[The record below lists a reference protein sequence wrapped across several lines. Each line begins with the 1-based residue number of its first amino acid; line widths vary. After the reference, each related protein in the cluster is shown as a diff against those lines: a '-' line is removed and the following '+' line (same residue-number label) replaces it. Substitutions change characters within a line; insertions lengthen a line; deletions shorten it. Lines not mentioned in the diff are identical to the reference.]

1 MKDFKLTT
9 LPTPHQRF
17 ASYRDMCTQLS
28 LPILG
33 GDSRKAQLKELDRY
47 FSYHRE
53 GNAYIIDEVFTTP
66 HSIVE
71 SRGKNKPL
79 TRYQYLFNTILLTQ
93 LIFGG
98 KRDEDNVNCVSFTKT
113 ELRQDLFKLI
123 NRDYYNIRK
132 DVKRASKETGLSEE
146 LLKFGDRKVTDKISS
161 MSFRGFEQLKESGR
175 MDITNGVYIYYIDL
189 QEYFDTGKKMVR
201 CRAATDAERNLI
213 LSAGWI
219 GEKEYENDFRE
230 MSDEAKMD
238 PDNYRGVRSKKILKN
253 KLEILNGVK
262 YIENVMDM
270 IAGSEGDEGEGGDE
284 KAGAG
289 VGAGPAPISIDEWMA
304 ARMQEVME
312 GEGKKIVPISREQLE
327 VLKKSDGLN
336 AYAIERGEFWVNI
349 VEKIKFL
356 LFTPTILKAELIER
370 LGELKSMPGAQEELN
385 MFMLDWIEDKANNV
399 WGGFSQK
406 FLNETATGSRDIIK
420 DMMTFAGRYVNV
432 KRVEKNYE
440 WKEYQDEKGKIW
452 KVRYSNNKMKFDES
466 NLKNI
471 VFEGVRNESNGSGN
485 GNKNKKEVIL
495 WNAPHKEELCT
506 NCSELVEMA
515 RKIWSERDW
524 MPIEGYLGGIWD
536 EEEEKEIGCVILRLG
551 EIGILVLK
559 EGWEG
564 RGGK

>member
-1 MKDFKLTT
+1 MKLNLTK
-9 LPTPHQRF
+9 LPTPQTRYQ
-17 ASYRDMCTQLS
+17 SYKQLCEDLS
-28 LPILG
+28 LPVLDG
-33 GDSRKAQLKELDRY
+33 ASKRAQLKEFDRY

-53 GNAYIIDEVFTTP
+53 GNAYIVDEVFTTP

-79 TRYQYLFNTILLTQ
+79 TRYQYLFNTILLLQ

-98 KRDEDNVNCVSFTKT
+98 ERDEDNASCVSFTKT
-113 ELRQDLFKLI
+113 ELRQGLFKLI

-161 MSFRGFEQLKESGR
+161 MSFRGFEQLKENGKI
-175 MDITNGVYIYYIDL
+175 DVTNGIYIYYIDL
-189 QEYFDTGKKMVR
+189 KEYFNTGEKIVR
-201 CRAATDAERNLI
+201 CRAANDAERNLI

-219 GEKEYENDFRE
+219 GEKEYENEFRE
-230 MSDEAKMD
+230 MSGEEKMD
-238 PDNYRGVRSKKILKN
+238 PENYRGVRSKKILKN

-262 YIENVMDM
+262 YVEDVVNKIMADGEMDM
-270 IAGSEGDEGEGGDE
+270 GDEMDSDSDM
-284 KAGAG
+284 AT
-289 VGAGPAPISIDEWMA
+289 PINIDELMDL
-304 ARMQEVME
+304 RIQEVMK
-312 GEGKKIVPISREQLE
+312 GEGKKIVPLNDEQLE

-356 LFTPTILKAELIER
+356 LLTPNILKMELIER

-385 MFMLDWIEDKANNV
+385 VFMLDWIEDKATNV

-406 FLNETATGSRDIIK
+406 FLNESATGSRDIMK
-420 DMMTFAGRYVNV
+420 DMMTFAGRYVDV

-440 WKEYQDEKGKIW
+440 WKEYQDEAGKIW
-452 KVRYSNNKMKFDES
+452 EVRYSNNKMKFDEA

-471 VFEGVRNESNGSGN
+471 VFEGGDGDSEDGDGKR
-485 GNKNKKEVIL
+485 VIL

-506 NCSELVEMA
+506 NCGELVEMA
-515 RKIWSERDW
+515 RRIWSQKDW

-536 EEEEKEIGCVILRLG
+536 EDKKKEIGCVVLKLG
-551 EIGILVLK
+551 EFGILVLK
-559 EGWEG
+559 RQWDM
-564 RGGK
+564 K

>member
-1 MKDFKLTT
+1 MEQFKNNPPQVQINQVFNNYTELCNY
-9 LPTPHQRF
+9 LN
-17 ASYRDMCTQLS
+17 

-33 GDSRKAQLKELDRY
+33 GKSKQLQLKKLGQY
-47 FSYHRE
+47 FSWTRE
-53 GNAYIIDEVFTTP
+53 GKKYIITEVFTEP

-98 KRDEDNVNCVSFTKT
+98 KRDEDNNNCVSFTKT

-132 DVKRASKETGLSEE
+132 DIKRASRETGLTEE
-146 LLKFGDRKVTDKISS
+146 LLKFGDRKITDKISS

-175 MDITNGVYIYYIDL
+175 IDVTNGVYIYYIDL
-189 QEYFDTGKKMVR
+189 QEYFDTGKKIVR
-201 CRAATDAERNLI
+201 SRAATDTERNRI

-219 GEKEYENDFRE
+219 GEKEFENEFSG
-230 MSDEAKMD
+230 MSDEEKMN
-238 PDNYRGVRSKKILKN
+238 PENYRGIRSKKILKN

-262 YIENVMDM
+262 YIENVMDK
-270 IAGSEGDEGEGGDE
+270 IASESEGDD
-284 KAGAG
+284 ADGAG
-289 VGAGPAPISIDEWMA
+289 TEADGANGASGAPINLDEWMA
-304 ARMQEVME
+304 VRMQEVME
-312 GEGKKIVPISREQLE
+312 GEGEKIMPLSKEQLDA
-327 VLKKSDGLN
+327 LKNSDGLN
-336 AYAIERGEFWVNI
+336 AYAIEKGEFWVNI

-356 LFTPTILKAELIER
+356 LLTPNILKMELIER

-385 MFMLDWIEDKANNV
+385 LFMLDWIEDKANNL

-406 FLNETATGSRDIIK
+406 FLNETTTRSRDIVK
-420 DMMTFAGRYVNV
+420 DMMTFAGRYVDV

-440 WKEYQDEKGKIW
+440 WKEYLDEGGKIW

-471 VFEGVRNESNGSGN
+471 IFEGVGNGSE
-485 GNKNKKEVIL
+485 NKKEVIL

-536 EEEEKEIGCVILRLG
+536 EKEEKEIGCVILRLG

-559 EGWEG
+559 EGWEM
-564 RGGK
+564 REA

>member
-1 MKDFKLTT
+1 MEQFKNNPPQVQISQVFNNYTELCNY
-9 LPTPHQRF
+9 LN
-17 ASYRDMCTQLS
+17 

-33 GDSRKAQLKELDRY
+33 GKSKQLQLKKLEQY
-47 FSYHRE
+47 FSWTRE
-53 GNAYIIDEVFTTP
+53 GKKYIITEIYSTP

-132 DVKRASKETGLSEE
+132 DVKRASRETGLTEE

-161 MSFRGFEQLKESGR
+161 MSFRGFEQLKESGKI
-175 MDITNGVYIYYIDL
+175 DVTNGVYIYYIDL
-189 QEYFDTGKKMVR
+189 QEYFDTGKKIVR
-201 CRAATDAERNLI
+201 SRAATDTERNRI

-219 GEKEYENDFRE
+219 GEKEFENEFGG
-230 MSDEAKMD
+230 MSDEEKMN
-238 PDNYRGVRSKKILKN
+238 PDNYRGIRSKKILKN

-262 YIENVMDM
+262 YIENVMDK
-270 IAGSEGDEGEGGDE
+270 IASDGDGRDGGD
-284 KAGAG
+284 GADE
-289 VGAGPAPISIDEWMA
+289 APINLDEWMA
-304 ARMQEVME
+304 VRMQEVME
-312 GEGKKIVPISREQLE
+312 GEGEKIMPLSKEQLDA
-327 VLKKSDGLN
+327 LKNSDGLN
-336 AYAIERGEFWVNI
+336 AYAIEKGEFWVNI

-356 LFTPTILKAELIER
+356 LLTPNILKMELIER

-385 MFMLDWIEDKANNV
+385 LFMLDWIEDKANNL

-406 FLNETATGSRDIIK
+406 FLNETTTRSRDIVK
-420 DMMTFAGRYVNV
+420 DMMTFAGRYVDV

-440 WKEYQDEKGKIW
+440 WKEYLDEKGKIW
-452 KVRYSNNKMKFDES
+452 KVRYSNNKMKFDEN
-466 NLKNI
+466 NLKNV
-471 VFEGVRNESNGSGN
+471 VFEKSE
-485 GNKNKKEVIL
+485 KEVIL

-536 EEEEKEIGCVILRLG
+536 EREEKEIGCVILRLG

-559 EGWEG
+559 EGWEM
-564 RGGK
+564 REINED

>member
-1 MKDFKLTT
+1 MEQFKNNPPQVQISQVFNNYTELCNY
-9 LPTPHQRF
+9 LN
-17 ASYRDMCTQLS
+17 

-33 GDSRKAQLKELDRY
+33 GKSKQLQLKKLEQY
-47 FSYHRE
+47 FSWTRE
-53 GNAYIIDEVFTTP
+53 GKKYIITEIYSTP

-132 DVKRASKETGLSEE
+132 DVKRASRETGLTEE

-161 MSFRGFEQLKESGR
+161 MSFRGFEQLKESGKI
-175 MDITNGVYIYYIDL
+175 DVTNGVYIYYIDL
-189 QEYFDTGKKMVR
+189 QEYFDTGKKIVR
-201 CRAATDAERNLI
+201 SRAATDTERNRI

-219 GEKEYENDFRE
+219 GEKEFENEFGG
-230 MSDEAKMD
+230 MSDEEKMN
-238 PDNYRGVRSKKILKN
+238 PDNYRGIRSKKILKN

-262 YIENVMDM
+262 YIENVMDK
-270 IAGSEGDEGEGGDE
+270 IASDGDGRDGGD
-284 KAGAG
+284 GADE
-289 VGAGPAPISIDEWMA
+289 APINLDEWMA
-304 ARMQEVME
+304 VRMQEVME
-312 GEGKKIVPISREQLE
+312 GEGEKIMPLSKEQLDA
-327 VLKKSDGLN
+327 LKNSDELN
-336 AYAIERGEFWVNI
+336 AYAIEKGEFWVNI

-356 LFTPTILKAELIER
+356 LLTPNILKMELIER

-385 MFMLDWIEDKANNV
+385 LFMLDWIEDKANNL

-406 FLNETATGSRDIIK
+406 FLNETTTRSRDIVK
-420 DMMTFAGRYVNV
+420 DMMTFAGRYVDV

-440 WKEYQDEKGKIW
+440 WKEYLDEKGKIW
-452 KVRYSNNKMKFDES
+452 KVRYSNNKMKFDEN
-466 NLKNI
+466 NLKNV
-471 VFEGVRNESNGSGN
+471 VFEKSE
-485 GNKNKKEVIL
+485 KEVIL

-536 EEEEKEIGCVILRLG
+536 EREEKEIGCVILRLG

-559 EGWEG
+559 EGWEM
-564 RGGK
+564 REINED

>member
-1 MKDFKLTT
+1 MEQFKNNPPQVQINQVFKNYTELCNY
-9 LPTPHQRF
+9 LN
-17 ASYRDMCTQLS
+17 

-33 GDSRKAQLKELDRY
+33 GKSKQLQLKKLEQY
-47 FSYHRE
+47 FSWTRD
-53 GNAYIIDEVFTTP
+53 GKKYIITEIYSTP

-132 DVKRASKETGLSEE
+132 DVKRASRETGLTEE

-175 MDITNGVYIYYIDL
+175 IDVTNGVYIYYIDL

-219 GEKEYENDFRE
+219 GEKEFENEFGG
-230 MSDEAKMD
+230 MSDEEKMN
-238 PDNYRGVRSKKILKN
+238 PDNYRGIRSKKILKN

-262 YIENVMDM
+262 YIENVMDK
-270 IAGSEGDEGEGGDE
+270 IASDGDGNDGSDERRGADE
-284 KAGAG
+284 
-289 VGAGPAPISIDEWMA
+289 APINLDEWMA
-304 ARMQEVME
+304 VRMQEVME
-312 GEGKKIVPISREQLE
+312 GEGEKIIPLSKEQLDA
-327 VLKKSDGLN
+327 LKNSDGLN
-336 AYAIERGEFWVNI
+336 AYAIEKGEFWVNI

-356 LFTPTILKAELIER
+356 LLTPNILKMELIER

-385 MFMLDWIEDKANNV
+385 LFMLDWIEDKANNL

-406 FLNETATGSRDIIK
+406 FLNETTTRSRDIVK
-420 DMMTFAGRYVNV
+420 DMMTFAGRYVDV

-440 WKEYQDEKGKIW
+440 WKEYLDEKGKIW

-466 NLKNI
+466 NLKN
-471 VFEGVRNESNGSGN
+471 VAFEGVGNGSE
-485 GNKNKKEVIL
+485 NKKEVIL

-506 NCSELVEMA
+506 NCGELVEMA

-559 EGWEG
+559 EGWEM
-564 RGGK
+564 REINED

>member
-1 MKDFKLTT
+1 MKEIKLTK
-9 LPTPHQRF
+9 LPTPQTRY

-53 GNAYIIDEVFTTP
+53 GNAYIIDEVFTEP

-132 DVKRASKETGLSEE
+132 DVKRASRETGLTEE

-161 MSFRGFEQLKESGR
+161 MSFRGFEQLKEGGKI
-175 MDITNGVYIYYIDL
+175 DVTNGVYIYYIDL
-189 QEYFDTGKKMVR
+189 QEYFDTGKKVVR
-201 CRAATDAERNLI
+201 SRAATDTERNRI

-219 GEKEYENDFRE
+219 GEKEFENEFGG
-230 MSDEAKMD
+230 MSDEEKMN
-238 PDNYRGVRSKKILKN
+238 PDNYRGIRSKKILKN

-262 YIENVMDM
+262 YIENVMDK
-270 IAGSEGDEGEGGDE
+270 IASNGDGNDGSDERRGADE
-284 KAGAG
+284 
-289 VGAGPAPISIDEWMA
+289 APINLDEWMA
-304 ARMQEVME
+304 VRMQEVME
-312 GEGKKIVPISREQLE
+312 GEGEKIMPLSKEQLDA
-327 VLKKSDGLN
+327 LKNSDGLN
-336 AYAIERGEFWVNI
+336 AYAIEKGEFWVNI

-356 LFTPTILKAELIER
+356 LLTPNILKMELIER

-385 MFMLDWIEDKANNV
+385 LFMLDWIEDKANNL

-406 FLNETATGSRDIIK
+406 FLNETTTRSRDIVK
-420 DMMTFAGRYVNV
+420 DMMTFAGRYVDV

-440 WKEYQDEKGKIW
+440 WKEYLDEKGKIW

-471 VFEGVRNESNGSGN
+471 AFEESE
-485 GNKNKKEVIL
+485 KEVIL
-495 WNAPHKEELCT
+495 WNTPHKEELCT

-536 EEEEKEIGCVILRLG
+536 EREEKEIGCVILRLG

-559 EGWEG
+559 EGWEM
-564 RGGK
+564 REINED

>member
-1 MKDFKLTT
+1 MEQIKLTK
-9 LPTPHQRF
+9 LPTPQTRY
-17 ASYRDMCTQLS
+17 ASYRKLCNDLS
-28 LPILG
+28 LPILDG
-33 GDSRKAQLKELDRY
+33 ASKRAQLKELDRY
-47 FSYHRE
+47 FTYHRE
-53 GNAYIIDEVFTTP
+53 GNAYIIDEVFTTS

-132 DVKRASKETGLSEE
+132 DIKRASRETGLTEE

-270 IAGSEGDEGEGGDE
+270 IASEGDGSDGGDRDRE
-284 KAGAG
+284 GQTG
-289 VGAGPAPISIDEWMA
+289 GPAPISIDEWMA

-440 WKEYQDEKGKIW
+440 WKEYLDEEGKIW

-466 NLKNI
+466 NLKNV
-471 VFEGVRNESNGSGN
+471 VFEGVGNGS
-485 GNKNKKEVIL
+485 KNKKEVIL

-506 NCSELVEMA
+506 NCGELVEMA

-536 EEEEKEIGCVILRLG
+536 EKEEKEIGCVILRLG

-559 EGWEG
+559 EGWEM
-564 RGGK
+564 REINED

>member
-1 MKDFKLTT
+1 MEQFKNNPPQVQINQVFKNYTELCNY
-9 LPTPHQRF
+9 LN
-17 ASYRDMCTQLS
+17 

-33 GDSRKAQLKELDRY
+33 GKSKQLQLKKLEQY
-47 FSYHRE
+47 FSWTRD
-53 GNAYIIDEVFTTP
+53 GKKYIITEIYSTP

-132 DVKRASKETGLSEE
+132 DVKRASRETGLTEE

-175 MDITNGVYIYYIDL
+175 IDVTNGVYIYYIDL

-219 GEKEYENDFRE
+219 GEKEFENEFGG
-230 MSDEAKMD
+230 MSDEEKMN
-238 PDNYRGVRSKKILKN
+238 PDNYRGIRSKKILKN

-262 YIENVMDM
+262 YIENVMDK
-270 IAGSEGDEGEGGDE
+270 IASDGDGNDGSDERRGADE
-284 KAGAG
+284 
-289 VGAGPAPISIDEWMA
+289 APINLDEWMA
-304 ARMQEVME
+304 VRMQEVME
-312 GEGKKIVPISREQLE
+312 GEGEKIIPLSKEQLDA
-327 VLKKSDGLN
+327 LKNSDGLN
-336 AYAIERGEFWVNI
+336 AYAIEKGEFWVNI

-356 LFTPTILKAELIER
+356 LLTPNILKMELIER

-385 MFMLDWIEDKANNV
+385 LFMLDWIEDKANNL

-406 FLNETATGSRDIIK
+406 FLNETTTRSRDIVK
-420 DMMTFAGRYVNV
+420 DMMTFAGRYVDV

-440 WKEYQDEKGKIW
+440 WKEYLDEKGKIW

-466 NLKNI
+466 NLKNV
-471 VFEGVRNESNGSGN
+471 VFEGVGNGSE
-485 GNKNKKEVIL
+485 NKKEVIL

-506 NCSELVEMA
+506 NCGELIEMA

-559 EGWEG
+559 EGWEM
-564 RGGK
+564 REINED